1 MCQSVIRAVSSVNL
15 IKIHLWFCVK
25 KNREHGPIE
34 TDEVI
39 LRIFASAESRL
50 SARLFCLRAE

>member
-1 MCQSVIRAVSSVNL
+1 MCQSVIRAVSSVNPKKL
-15 IKIHLWFCVK
+15 MVLRK